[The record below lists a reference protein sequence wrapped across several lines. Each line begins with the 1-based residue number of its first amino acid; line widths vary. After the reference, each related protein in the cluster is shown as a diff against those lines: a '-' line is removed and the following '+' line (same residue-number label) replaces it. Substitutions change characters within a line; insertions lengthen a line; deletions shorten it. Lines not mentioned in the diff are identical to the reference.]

1 MYVQESVARQPESRP
16 VTPVD
21 RLRAY
26 LLDLPEAAK
35 GRLASELGKARARG
49 EDIPGA
55 DLILSVIA
63 PEPTRQ
69 VGDDVQAEVRTHA
82 LAPLAPFIIDE
93 KLERKARGRIESRSI
108 EAIWIAI
115 RRDFAKDAA
124 EACDSAFANG
134 SQAERAAALSNLWD
148 TAVRA
153 MGEAL
158 AGNHKYGGGDRLST
172 LLGDPRAVEDMREA
186 RAILLARDRLALLA
200 ARMPATTRNLGDE
213 ALDNA
218 RAAIEAMAAGDVDR
232 LGLGLA
238 FAQTRLNFPY
248 QILRIATRVLETD
261 DPTRI
266 LPTPYRIAVDLVLT
280 DLERCQVQVAA
291 AVSRGEPAA
300 AIAPT
305 RQFHDGARGLRTELD
320 LGGENAWNKQ
330 LAVLRGRMA
339 KTLTAAIDAAPGR
352 LRQLLRAQAR
362 GITVVD
368 AGDVEEIENALELV
382 VACRAY
388 AGEMA
393 MSEAANRVFAEVQA
407 YLEQTTTQLLELSRG
422 VDGEDFSDRVAR
434 IHAAVRFCAKI
445 FGSSYA
451 QLLQKAADVAIANAK
466 VAR

>member
-1 MYVQESVARQPESRP
+1 MNVQESVARQPESRP

-26 LLDLPEAAK
+26 LRDLPEAAK

-55 DLILSVIA
+55 DLILSVIS
-63 PEPTRQ
+63 PEPTRE
-69 VGDDVQAEVRTHA
+69 VDDDVRAEVRTRA
-82 LAPLAPFIIDE
+82 LAPLAPFVIDE
-93 KLERKARGRIESRSI
+93 KLERKARGRLESRSI

-124 EACDSAFANG
+124 DACDVAFANG
-134 SQAERAAALSNLWD
+134 SPAERAAALSNLWD

-153 MGEAL
+153 MGDAL
-158 AGNHKYGGGDRLST
+158 AGNGKNGGGDRLAT

-186 RAILLARDRLALLA
+186 RAIFVARERLAVLA

-218 RAAIEAMAAGDVDR
+218 RAAIETMAAGDVDR
-232 LGLGLA
+232 LALGLA
-238 FAQTRLNFPY
+238 FAQTRLAVPH
-248 QILRIATRVLETD
+248 QILRVATRVLETD
-261 DPTRI
+261 DPARI
-266 LPTPYRIAVDLVLT
+266 LPTPYRVAVDLALT
-280 DLERCQVQVAA
+280 DLERCQARVAA
-291 AVSRGEPAA
+291 AVDRGEPAA
-300 AIAPT
+300 AIAPA

-330 LAVLRGRMA
+330 LAILRGRMA
-339 KTLTAAIDAAPGR
+339 KTLTAAIEAAPGR
-352 LRQLLRAQAR
+352 LRQLLRAPVRDNA
-362 GITVVD
+362 VVD
-368 AGDVEEIENALELV
+368 ASDVEEVENALELV

-393 MSEAANRVFAEVQA
+393 MSEAANRVFAEIQSH
-407 YLEQTTTQLLELSRG
+407 LEHTTTQLLELSRG
-422 VDGEDFSDRVAR
+422 VDGEDFNHRVAR
-434 IHAAVRFCAKI
+434 INAAVRFCAKI

-466 VAR
+466 AAR